1 MFPTGIPSPLAHA
14 GLWERG
20 QGASR
25 SPPPAAEGKRPS
37 GGQRWESRSRSGH
50 RLLKATQ
57 RVGDRTGSKCPA
69 LFFGFLL
76 LLLLFVFSW
85 LLRSPKFLPKG
96 YHLPPRTS
104 LSARSDCSLN

>member
-20 QGASR
+20 QAASR

-69 LFFGFLL
+69 LFFWVFVVVVVVCFFLAAQE
-76 LLLLFVFSW
+76 
-85 LLRSPKFLPKG
+85 P
-96 YHLPPRTS
+96 
-104 LSARSDCSLN
+104 